1 MVVHLNQKPFKCRFC
16 DMAFVVKAKTDVHER
31 TVHFK
36 EKRFKCRFCNKKF
49 GRGPDRNK
57 HEKTACKSNKSA
69 L

>member
-1 MVVHLNQKPFKCRFC
+1 MVVHFNQKPFKCRFC
-16 DMAFVVKAKTDVHER
+16 DKSFVVKAKTDVHER

-57 HEKTACKSNKSA
+57 HEKTACKYNESA
-69 L
+69 R

>member
-1 MVVHLNQKPFKCRFC
+1 MEE
-16 DMAFVVKAKTDVHER
+16 HER

-57 HEKTACKSNKSA
+57 HEKTACKYNKSA
-69 L
+69 R